1 MRTVGVNVEIHIG
14 PLVGGGLIHDYLQAE
29 PALSPF
35 FPGHPSDP
43 DAFRRKAEEIRARFD
58 AEALAALPGAIRPL
72 SHQAK
77 ETLTRVAAGEGFVV
91 TTGQQPGLFGGP
103 LYTVHKALSAIALA
117 RRLQELLD
125 APVLPLFWVASDD
138 HDWEEANHVHALDP
152 GNTLR
157 RLALDGDPES
167 TRSMGRRTLDGGAET
182 ALTQLSEILPASDFT
197 PAILERLRGAY
208 SAGTVASA
216 FSDVMAALFEGRL
229 LGLVDAQDPVV
240 RRLGLPVIRRELERA
255 DEHEAALAR
264 QTTRLEAAGYA
275 AQVAVLPG
283 ASNVFY
289 EDESGRERLVR
300 DGDGW
305 MLRSSG
311 RRMNDAGTAALLEDA
326 PERFSGNVVLR
337 PVVESAVF
345 PTLAY
350 VGGPGE
356 VSYLAQTGCLFEA
369 HGVGMPVVVPRL
381 SATVVEGKVRKVLD
395 KFGLEVE
402 AFRKPVQEL
411 VSDVVREEV
420 PAGVEEAVG
429 RLRGSLAEGYEAV
442 FEAAREID
450 PTLEGPVFQAR
461 GEALKQLGEVEKK
474 IRQHL
479 KGQNETGLEQL
490 EKAAVN
496 LAPMGKPQE
505 RVLNVHQYLARYGE
519 GLLDAILERME
530 IPMDGRGSGWTG
542 PECG

>member
-1 MRTVGVNVEIHIG
+1 MGVNVEIHIG
-14 PLVGGGLIHDYLQAE
+14 PLGGDGLIHDYLQAE

-58 AEALAALPGAIRPL
+58 MEALAALPGAIRPL
-72 SHQAK
+72 SHMAE
-77 ETLTRVAAGEGFVV
+77 ETMTRVTAGEGFVV

-157 RLALDGDPES
+157 RLALDGDPQS
-167 TRSMGRRTLDGGAET
+167 TRSMGRRTLDGGAED
-182 ALTQLSEILPASDFT
+182 ALAQISEILPASDFT

-264 QTTRLEAAGYA
+264 QTARLEAAGYA
-275 AQVAVLPG
+275 AQVTVLPG

-311 RRMNDAGTAALLEDA
+311 RRMDEAGIAALLADA

-369 HGVGMPVVVPRL
+369 HGVGMPLVVPRL
-381 SATVVEGKVRKVLD
+381 SVTVVEGKVRKVLD

-450 PTLEGPVFQAR
+450 PTLKGPIFQAR

-530 IPMDGRGSGWTG
+530 IPMDGTGSGWTG

>member
-1 MRTVGVNVEIHIG
+1 MRLNVEIQVG
-14 PLVGGGLIHDYLQAE
+14 PLGSAGLIRDYLDAE
-29 PALSPF
+29 PALAPF
-35 FPGHPSDP
+35 FAGHPFDP
-43 DAFRRKAEEIRARFD
+43 DAYRRKAEEIRGRFD
-58 AEALAALPGAIRPL
+58 GDALSAMAGAIRPL
-72 SHQAK
+72 GDEARD
-77 ETLTRVAAGEGFVV
+77 TLGRVVAGEGFVV

-117 RRLQELLD
+117 RRLKALLD

-138 HDWEEANHVHALDP
+138 HDWEEANHIHALDP

-157 RLALDGDPES
+157 RLALEGDPES
-167 TRSMGRRTLDGGAET
+167 SRSMGRRNLDGGAET
-182 ALTQLSEILPASDFT
+182 ALGQLSELLPPSEFTAS
-197 PAILERLRGAY
+197 IIERLRGAY
-208 SAGTVASA
+208 STGSVAAA
-216 FSDVMAALFEGRL
+216 FTEVMAGLFEGKL

-240 RRLGLPVIRRELERA
+240 RRLGLPVIRRELARSG
-255 DEHEAALAR
+255 EHEAALAG
-264 QTTRLEAAGYA
+264 QTARLEAAGYA

-300 DGDGW
+300 EGDGW
-305 MLRSSG
+305 VLRGSG
-311 RRMNDAGTAALLEDA
+311 RRMDDAGVDALLEDA

-356 VSYLAQTGCLFEA
+356 VGYLAQTGCLFEA

-381 SATVVEGKVRKVLD
+381 SVTLVEGKVSKVLD

-402 AFRKPVQEL
+402 AFRKPAHEL
-411 VSDVVREEV
+411 VAEVVREEV
-420 PAGVEEAVG
+420 PAEVEEAVG
-429 RLRGSLAEGYEAV
+429 RLRGAVGEGYEAL

-450 PTLEGPVFQAR
+450 PTLKGPIYQAR
-461 GEALKQLGEVEKK
+461 GEAFRQLAEVEKK

-479 KGQNETGLEQL
+479 KAQNETGLEQL

-530 IPMDGRGSGWTG
+530 IRMDGTGSGWTG